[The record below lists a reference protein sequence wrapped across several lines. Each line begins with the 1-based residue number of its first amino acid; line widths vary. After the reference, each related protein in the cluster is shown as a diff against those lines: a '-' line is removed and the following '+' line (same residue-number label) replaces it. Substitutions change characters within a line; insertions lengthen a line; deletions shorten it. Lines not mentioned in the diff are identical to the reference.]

1 MWGKRL
7 KQIVVFMNVIVSPSI
22 LSADF
27 GNLEHE
33 LRTIDSCD
41 WIHVDVMD
49 GVFVPN
55 ISIGFPVI
63 KSGARYRDKPLDVH
77 LMIVDP
83 DRYIER
89 CRECGS
95 HLVTVH
101 YEACRHLHRTVM
113 AIKDAGMKAGVSLNP
128 HTPVGALEE
137 ILPYLDLVL
146 LMSVNPGY
154 GGQAFIETSVQKVA
168 RLRRLV
174 EETGAKALIEVDGGV
189 NVETGRRLV
198 EAGADALVA
207 GNYVFSSS
215 DRAAAIASLKQLG

>member
-63 KSGARYRDKPLDVH
+63 KSVARYTDKPLDVH

-189 NVETGRRLV
+189 NAETGRRLV
-198 EAGADALVA
+198 EVGADALVA

>member
-1 MWGKRL
+1 MS
-7 KQIVVFMNVIVSPSI
+7 IIVSPSI

-33 LRTIDSCD
+33 LQTIESCD
-41 WIHVDVMD
+41 WIHIDVMD

-63 KSGARYRDKPLDVH
+63 KAVSRYTTKPLDVH

-83 DRYIER
+83 DRYIDR
-89 CRECGS
+89 CRDCGS

-128 HTPVGALEE
+128 HTPVGMLEE

-146 LMSVNPGY
+146 IMSVNPGY

-168 RLRRLV
+168 RLRRLID
-174 EETGAKALIEVDGGV
+174 ETGVHALIEVDGGV

-198 EAGADALVA
+198 EAGADVLVA
-207 GNYVFSSS
+207 GNYVMSST
-215 DRAAAIASLKQLG
+215 DRAAAIAALQQLR

>member
-1 MWGKRL
+1 MS
-7 KQIVVFMNVIVSPSI
+7 VIVSPSI

-27 GNLEHE
+27 GHLAQE
-33 LRTIDSCD
+33 LHSIDSCD

-63 KSGARYRDKPLDVH
+63 KAVARYTAKPLDVH

-83 DRYIER
+83 DRYIDR
-89 CRECGS
+89 CRDCGS
-95 HLVTVH
+95 HYVTVH

-128 HTPVGALEE
+128 HTPIGALEE

-174 EETGAKALIEVDGGV
+174 DETGAKALIEVDGGV

-198 EAGADALVA
+198 EVGADVLVA
-207 GNYVFSSS
+207 GNYVFGSS
-215 DRAAAIASLKQLG
+215 DRTAAIASLKQLGCVTK

>member
-1 MWGKRL
+1 MS
-7 KQIVVFMNVIVSPSI
+7 IIVSPSI

-33 LRTIDSCD
+33 LQTIESCD
-41 WIHVDVMD
+41 WIHIDVMD

-63 KSGARYRDKPLDVH
+63 KALSRYTTKPLDVH

-83 DRYIER
+83 DRYIDR
-89 CRECGS
+89 CRDCGS

-128 HTPVGALEE
+128 HTPVGMLEE

-146 LMSVNPGY
+146 IMSVNPGY

-168 RLRRLV
+168 RLRRLID
-174 EETGAKALIEVDGGV
+174 ETGAHALIEVDGGV

-198 EAGADALVA
+198 EAGADVLVA
-207 GNYVFSSS
+207 GNYVMSST
-215 DRAAAIASLKQLG
+215 DRAAAIAALQQLR

>member
-1 MWGKRL
+1 
-7 KQIVVFMNVIVSPSI
+7 MNVIVSPSI

-63 KSGARYRDKPLDVH
+63 KSVARYTDKPLDVH

-154 GGQAFIETSVQKVA
+154 GGQAFLVKSGAQGA
-168 RLRRLV
+168 RLRRV
-174 EETGAKALIEVDGGV
+174 FAENGAQGV
-189 NVETGRRLV
+189 
-198 EAGADALVA
+198 
-207 GNYVFSSS
+207 
-215 DRAAAIASLKQLG
+215 

>member
-1 MWGKRL
+1 MS
-7 KQIVVFMNVIVSPSI
+7 IIVSPSI
-22 LSADF
+22 LSAEF

-33 LRTIDSCD
+33 LQTIESCD
-41 WIHVDVMD
+41 WIHIDVMD

-63 KSGARYRDKPLDVH
+63 KAVSRYTTKPLDVH

-83 DRYIER
+83 DRYIDR
-89 CRECGS
+89 CRDCGS

-128 HTPVGALEE
+128 HTPVGMLEE

-146 LMSVNPGY
+146 IMSVNPGY
-154 GGQAFIETSVQKVA
+154 GGQAFIETSVKNVA
-168 RLRRLV
+168 RLRRLIY
-174 EETGAKALIEVDGGV
+174 ETGVHALIEVDGGV

-198 EAGADALVA
+198 EAGADVLVA
-207 GNYVFSSS
+207 GNYVMSST
-215 DRAAAIASLKQLG
+215 DRAAAIAALQQLR

>member
-1 MWGKRL
+1 MS
-7 KQIVVFMNVIVSPSI
+7 IIVSPSI

-33 LRTIDSCD
+33 LQTIESCD
-41 WIHVDVMD
+41 WIHIDVMD

-63 KSGARYRDKPLDVH
+63 KAVSRYTTKPLDVH

-83 DRYIER
+83 DRYIDR
-89 CRECGS
+89 CRDCGS

-128 HTPVGALEE
+128 HTPVGMLEE

-146 LMSVNPGY
+146 IMSVNPGY

-168 RLRRLV
+168 RLRRLID
-174 EETGAKALIEVDGGV
+174 ETGAHALIEVDGGV

-198 EAGADALVA
+198 EAGSDVLVA
-207 GNYVFSSS
+207 GNYVMSST
-215 DRAAAIASLKQLG
+215 DRAAAIAALQQLR

>member
-1 MWGKRL
+1 MS
-7 KQIVVFMNVIVSPSI
+7 IIVSPSI

-33 LRTIDSCD
+33 LQTIESCD
-41 WIHVDVMD
+41 WIHIDVMD

-63 KSGARYRDKPLDVH
+63 KAVSRYTTKPLDVH

-83 DRYIER
+83 DRYIDR
-89 CRECGS
+89 CRDCGS

-128 HTPVGALEE
+128 HTPVGMLEE

-146 LMSVNPGY
+146 IMSVNPGY

-168 RLRRLV
+168 RLRRLID
-174 EETGAKALIEVDGGV
+174 ETGAHALIEVDGGV
-189 NVETGRRLV
+189 NVETGRRLG
-198 EAGADALVA
+198 EEPM
-207 GNYVFSSS
+207 SSWPV
-215 DRAAAIASLKQLG
+215 IM

>member
-1 MWGKRL
+1 MS
-7 KQIVVFMNVIVSPSI
+7 IIVSPSI

-33 LRTIDSCD
+33 LQTIESCD
-41 WIHVDVMD
+41 WIHIDVMD

-63 KSGARYRDKPLDVH
+63 KAVSRYTTKPLDVH

-83 DRYIER
+83 DRYIDR
-89 CRECGS
+89 CRDCGS

-128 HTPVGALEE
+128 HTPVGMLEE

-146 LMSVNPGY
+146 IMSVNPGY

-168 RLRRLV
+168 RLRRLID
-174 EETGAKALIEVDGGV
+174 ETGAHALIEVDGGV

-198 EAGADALVA
+198 EAGVDVLVA
-207 GNYVFSSS
+207 GNYVMSST
-215 DRAAAIASLKQLG
+215 DRAAAIAALQQLR

>member
-1 MWGKRL
+1 MS
-7 KQIVVFMNVIVSPSI
+7 IIVSPSI

-33 LRTIDSCD
+33 LQTIESCD
-41 WIHVDVMD
+41 WIHIDVMD

-63 KSGARYRDKPLDVH
+63 KAVSHYTTKPLDVH

-83 DRYIER
+83 DRYIDR
-89 CRECGS
+89 CRDCGS

-128 HTPVGALEE
+128 HTPVGMLEE

-146 LMSVNPGY
+146 IMSVNPGY

-168 RLRRLV
+168 RLRRLID
-174 EETGAKALIEVDGGV
+174 ETGAHALIEVDGGV

-198 EAGADALVA
+198 EAGADVLVA
-207 GNYVFSSS
+207 GNYVMSST
-215 DRAAAIASLKQLG
+215 DRAAAIAALQQLR